1 MEQIRYFVFN
11 KRKDYEPGCR
21 TDIRITEQGL
31 ALEEGKECGTFIS
44 RLLDSGEE
52 GNRWHR
58 AVIQSEGYGD
68 DSIKFCFYCSDEDK
82 AVIDGRIYRWEELIR
97 DKEIPV
103 EKKRKAM
110 KPYLAH
116 MVQNPRDIL
125 LYRARGRYLW
135 IEIQLFCQAGFL
147 PEIRCMKIY
156 AGNRSFLSYLPAIYQ
171 TGGEENF
178 LERFLGMFEAVYQ
191 NINEK
196 IADSARQLEPVSA
209 EPEFLYWMAKWV
221 GISNAH
227 LWQEEKLRLLLQ
239 GIVRKNLIRGT
250 REYMEYMIGIFT
262 GERPFFV
269 EYGDIEQYKGNE
281 NAYRS
286 LRQSYV
292 HGPYDVSVL
301 VREQA
306 VPSMR
311 EQYALKKMI
320 EDMKPAHIRMQL
332 IIMRPGIYL
341 GKNVYVGVNSMLVAY
356 ERANLSG
363 VAAIPSIVGAAETQA
378 KEEEEI

>member
-1 MEQIRYFVFN
+1 M
-11 KRKDYEPGCR
+11 
-21 TDIRITEQGL
+21 
-31 ALEEGKECGTFIS
+31 EEGKECGTFIS

-171 TGGEENF
+171 TGGEEDF

-196 IADSARQLEPVSA
+196 IADSARQLEPMSA

-311 EQYALKKMI
+311 EQYALKKVI